1 MHVILFKS
9 EYIYKSLLNSH
20 TSPNDLEL
28 KQARDEA
35 TVACNRLLGVLQ
47 RKRQAGNTDQED
59 LHELSQVLT
68 TLAEEV
74 DRHDSRVKRR
84 RLQQSEKLHPS
95 QLQSKLVRPHR
106 QVSTRSSHHFADQQ
120 L

>member
-20 TSPNDLEL
+20 TSPNGLEL

-35 TVACNRLLGVLQ
+35 TAACNRLLDVLQ
-47 RKRQAGNTDQED
+47 RKRQAGNTDTED
-59 LHELSQVLT
+59 LHELSQVLA

-74 DRHDSRVKRR
+74 QHEDSRVKRR
-84 RLQQSEKLHPS
+84 RLQEPE
-95 QLQSKLVRPHR
+95 V
-106 QVSTRSSHHFADQQ
+106 
-120 L
+120 